1 MRSISHILILI
12 TLSIFITGCF
22 RGSPKEKPP
31 IHLVTNMDTQG
42 KIKPYRASN
51 LFENGSG
58 MRMPVEGTVA
68 QGFLKEDDAFYLGK
82 TPGGEYVKKSPVPFT
97 RSLLDRGQER
107 FNIYCSTCHGL
118 LGDGKGPIMNYEY
131 PIPPTSYHDDRLRN
145 IPDGELFNVISN
157 GIRNMPA
164 HKDQIPVLDR
174 WAIVG
179 YVRALQKSQHAQ
191 LTDIPANQQQNIK

>member
-1 MRSISHILILI
+1 
-12 TLSIFITGCF
+12 
-22 RGSPKEKPP
+22 
-31 IHLVTNMDTQG
+31 MDTQG